1 MQTGFSAGDQS
12 HCLQVQGSPGL
23 PLEHSLPGSGA
34 DDWFPTVTGVHRQMK
49 TIGTTAELE
58 QRPDSIQLFSPSS
71 ESATTSDP
79 ILGGEL
85 IIRVIDA
92 QVCSLTLTC
101 PCNLCKTCFG
111 LV

>member
-1 MQTGFSAGDQS
+1 M
-12 HCLQVQGSPGL
+12 QGSSGL

-34 DDWFPTVTGVHRQMK
+34 DDWFPTVTGVHRQIK

-71 ESATTSDP
+71 ETAATSDP

-101 PCNLCKTCFG
+101 SFDLCGTCLGFVQAVETIAGYKTC
-111 LV
+111 